1 MRIGRGKDT
10 ERRKRR
16 LREET
21 SPKRKKLRHV
31 FVLRRESRKIGAGGR
46 KKEVIYDMITHGNE
60 IKLFSGN
67 SNLPLA
73 KAIAAKLNT
82 ELGGIEVT
90 TFSDGEI
97 SVHIEE
103 TVRGRDLFIIQSTCS
118 PVNDNLMELLIMIDA
133 AKRASAGRITAVVP
147 YFGYARQ
154 DRKARSRDP
163 ITAKLVA
170 NLITAAGAD
179 RVLTMDLHAE
189 QIQGFFDIPV
199 DNLLGG
205 PTIYNHFAKEGNI
218 DVVVAPDMGSVKR
231 ARKVAEKFGVP
242 IAIIDKRRPK
252 ANVMEVM
259 NIIGDVKGKRC
270 FMVDDMIDTAG
281 TICQGAQ
288 ALKDLGA
295 TEIYAACTH
304 AVLSGPAVERL
315 EKSPITK
322 LVMLDTIHL
331 PEEKMRDKFEVLSVA
346 DIFAAAIENVYLDKP
361 MSKLYD

>member
-1 MRIGRGKDT
+1 
-10 ERRKRR
+10 
-16 LREET
+16 
-21 SPKRKKLRHV
+21 
-31 FVLRRESRKIGAGGR
+31 
-46 KKEVIYDMITHGNE
+46 MITHGNE
-60 IKLFSGN
+60 IKLFAGN
-67 SNLPLA
+67 SNRQLA
-73 KAIAAKLNT
+73 ESIAKKLNT
-82 ELGGIEVT
+82 ELGEIEVD

-97 SVHIEE
+97 NVHIAE

-205 PTIYNHFAKEGNI
+205 PTLYKYFAKQNNI
-218 DVVVAPDMGSVKR
+218 DVVVAPDLGSVKR
-231 ARKVAEKFGVP
+231 SRKVAEKFGVP
-242 IAIIDKRRPK
+242 LAIIDKRRPK
-252 ANVMEVM
+252 PNVSEVM
-259 NIIGDVKGKRC
+259 NIIGDVKGKKVIL
-270 FMVDDMIDTAG
+270 VDDMIDTAG
-281 TICQGAQ
+281 TIVKGAE
-288 ALKDLGA
+288 ALKDAGA
-295 TEIYAACTH
+295 TEIYAGCTH
-304 AVLSGPAVERL
+304 AVLSGPAIERL
-315 EKSPITK
+315 EKSAITK
-322 LVMLDTIHL
+322 LVMLDTIAL
-331 PEEKMRDKFEVLSVA
+331 PEEKKIDKFEVLSVA